1 MKRIYR
7 NEKELVD
14 IFRKI
19 KAKGFKEPRTITDE
33 NLYRDKA
40 PQLRAYWLLINIC
53 RSYMNSKGNK
63 FTEEQVDE
71 YFKKIAGHTIKIG
84 NETICRSIAFKS
96 DCTKEDMQNL
106 IETIL
111 EFGLDNEIKDCFICS
126 YDLKDLLN
134 NYTK

>member
-7 NEKELVD
+7 NEIELVD
-14 IFRKI
+14 IFKKI

-33 NLYRDKA
+33 NLYRNKA

-53 RSYMNSKGNK
+53 RSFMNNKGNN

-71 YFKKIAGHTIKIG
+71 YFRQKAGHINIIDNIKV
-84 NETICRSIAFKS
+84 CRSIAFKS

-126 YDLKDLLN
+126 YDLKDLL
-134 NYTK
+134 KKL